1 MNELNRINTALTEV
15 GRRYG
20 ILALYLAPDG
30 TCAIKLKDGTN
41 LFFEW
46 LEDGKKFFVY
56 TPLINLPNDKVLRL
70 AVYETLALLNCLS
83 LHHGTLAA
91 HGPTSLV
98 LYQIGLDTAELDADR
113 IDDAM
118 TNLLEERPALLARIE
133 EALTQGTTEKKV
145 ASGSSAAQTTTS
157 SNSVVTKEAPWI
169 DAFDALEKTGV
180 RFRYLACSEREIAS
194 IEAECGDRLPAQY
207 RQFLARTGRGAELL
221 FSGEDIFFPNLLSF
235 NQRASDMLQT
245 DGGRFILPKDA
256 FVFLVHREVQFL
268 FFHLGAGDD
277 PPVYSYSFE
286 EGPNGFVKAH
296 KSFSEFMRL
305 QISLFANNHQTLA
318 RLNAPNFAK
327 RT

>member
-20 ILALYLAPDG
+20 ILALYLSPDG

-46 LEDGKKFFVY
+46 VEHAEKFFVY
-56 TPLINLPNDKVLRL
+56 TSLITLPNDKGLRL

-98 LYQIGLDTAELDADR
+98 LYQIVLDTAGLNADQ
-113 IDDAM
+113 IDNAM
-118 TNLLEERPALLARIE
+118 SNLLEERPALLARIE
-133 EALTQGTTEKKV
+133 EALTQGAAEKTAASSSAS
-145 ASGSSAAQTTTS
+145 ASGTTSGNSAA
-157 SNSVVTKEAPWI
+157 TKEAPWVE
-169 DAFDALEKTGV
+169 AFDGLQKTGA
-180 RFRYLACSEREIAS
+180 RSRHLACSEREIVS
-194 IEAECGDRLPAQY
+194 VEADCGDRLPAQY
-207 RQFLARTGRGAELL
+207 RQFLARAGRGAELL

-235 NQRASDMLQT
+235 NQRAIDILRT
-245 DGGRFILPKDA
+245 DGGRFVLPKDA
-256 FVFLVHREVQFL
+256 FVFLIHREVQFL
-268 FFHLGAGDD
+268 FFHLGTGDD
-277 PPVYSYSFE
+277 PPIYSYSFE
-286 EGPNGFVKAH
+286 EGPNGFVKAY

-305 QISLFANNHQTLA
+305 QISMFANNHQTLA
-318 RLNAPNFAK
+318 RLNAPNIAN